1 MWLSVD
7 PLAEVTM
14 QPYSA
19 FNNNPIRYNDPT
31 GMIAE
36 DPGDYY
42 NSKGEHLGK
51 DKNDDNK
58 VYVADSVIKDKD
70 GFVTSAT
77 NSKDL
82 TKDYGITHS
91 QVLDRANWIYAE
103 GGGDFPEYYAFAMDN
118 FKDKA
123 GSEKDM
129 YKYGMQDTDPAT
141 GKVRRLDKD
150 KYFSGG
156 YENQQGKPFWNARK
170 DLSKLTD
177 KMETTIAAVFKTQ
190 ISPLLD
196 PTGGCNQWRGGKGSG
211 AIQLTDDGIYW
222 HRFFKLGVKYSGQAP
237 IIDTRKKP

>member
-7 PLAEVTM
+7 PLVETTM

-58 VYVADSVIKDKD
+58 VYVADSVTKDKD

-103 GGGDFPEYYAFAMDN
+103 GGYKIPEYYAYTIENAYL
-118 FKDKA
+118 DKKI
-123 GSEKDM
+123 GNKKESKV
-129 YKYGMQDTDPAT
+129 YYWLMQDSS
-141 GKVRRLDKD
+141 GRLEKD
-150 KYFSGG
+150 KYLSGG
-156 YENQQGKPFWNARK
+156 YENKTGKRFW
-170 DLSKLTD
+170 DLRNTPNLFDSDMDSTIGAVLKSKIQPD
-177 KMETTIAAVFKTQ
+177 K
-190 ISPLLD
+190 D
-196 PTGGCNQWRGGKGSG
+196 PTGGTNSWLGYKSG
-211 AIQLTDDGIYW
+211 AHTGEYYINSLGSRHFFMKYGIS
-222 HRFFKLGVKYSGQAP
+222 KKTNTEKKY
-237 IIDTRKKP
+237 ITIK